1 MAAPPAGAVPLTA
14 SANIRREAE
23 VRSLKRCAVR
33 VPALALVLVALNF
46 TSVVAQ
52 ITSVSSFEAYESGT
66 RGVARIVVDGA
77 LAADGIRMD
86 LPQGWEVESADLWSP
101 AVGLLAADLRF
112 DDRPSSVV
120 ISVHRRE
127 SVTLLVTFRASEVAT
142 EGDVLLAPVLETESG
157 PWSVMS
163 EAVRVRA
170 STREMSVTARAADNK
185 VASFSGGEAIA
196 IGTGP
201 ARLSPDQAHTVSF
214 WVRTTATDELV
225 LSDWSGEDFES
236 YGMELMVSPDGSL
249 AYYRGFPGRHVSMNS
264 RAMVADGRWHHV
276 AVTHDP
282 SGGWTRVYLDGTAAD
297 SLRTSS
303 LWHVS
308 HDRIV
313 LGGRAA
319 DATLHSVDDG
329 RPGFTGQID
338 DVAFWSRAL
347 DERAIQRQLSE
358 PASSQDADFLVDF
371 EDEEWSKR
379 ISVVSERVD
388 RRDPIRHL
396 TTQIVA
402 GTVELSWESSDAR
415 TDAFAVDRSSDG
427 TAFEEIGRL
436 SPLDGVAGRFVYVD
450 RSVVDEVAYYRVRQK
465 FSSGGSFTSPTIK
478 IGVADV
484 METPGIEETAIA
496 VSNFPNPFRVSTS
509 IRYEVPEDGRVQL
522 SVWDLSGQPIATLVD
537 ETMAAGSYETD
548 FDGSDLSAG
557 TYFVRLQLGAR
568 IGSHKLLLVR

>member
-1 MAAPPAGAVPLTA
+1 M
-14 SANIRREAE
+14 
-23 VRSLKRCAVR
+23 RSVKRCAVR
-33 VPALALVLVALNF
+33 AAALALALVALNSN
-46 TSVVAQ
+46 SVVAQ
-52 ITSVSSFEAYESGT
+52 ITSVSSFEAYESGA

-77 LAADGIRMD
+77 LVADGIRVN

-101 AVGLLAADLRF
+101 AVGLRAADLRF
-112 DDRPSSVV
+112 DDGPSSAV
-120 ISVHRRE
+120 IAMHHRE
-127 SVTLLVTFRASEVAT
+127 SATLLVTFRASDGAT
-142 EGDVLLAPVLETESG
+142 QGDVLLAPVLETETG
-157 PWSVMS
+157 PWPVMS

-170 STREMSVTARAADNK
+170 STRDMSVASRAVGNR
-185 VASFSGGEAIA
+185 VASFTGAETVS

-201 ARLSPDQAHTVSF
+201 ARLSPDRAHTVSF

-225 LSDWSGEDFES
+225 LSDWSGDDFES

-249 AYYRGFPGRHVSMNS
+249 AYYRGFPGRHESMKS

-282 SGGWTRVYLDGTAAD
+282 SERWTRIYLDGTAAD
-297 SLRTSS
+297 SLTTSS

-308 HDRIV
+308 RDRIV
-313 LGGRAA
+313 LGGRSASA
-319 DATLHSVDDG
+319 RLVSVDDG

-338 DVAFWSRAL
+338 DIAFWPRAL
-347 DERAIQRQLSE
+347 DEQAIQRQLSE
-358 PASSQDADFLVDF
+358 PASSHGADFLVDF
-371 EDEEWSKR
+371 EDGEWSTG
-379 ISVVSERVD
+379 ISIVSERVD
-388 RRDPIRHL
+388 RRDPIRHF

-415 TDAFAVDRSSDG
+415 TDEFIVDRSPDG
-427 TAFEEIGRL
+427 SEFEEIGRV
-436 SPLDGVAGRFVYVD
+436 SPLDGVAGGFVYVD
-450 RSVVDEVAYYRVRQK
+450 RSVVDEVAYYRVRQE

-484 METPGIEETAIA
+484 METPGIEETALA

-509 IRYEVPEDGRVQL
+509 IRYEVPEDGNVQL

-537 ETMAAGSYETD
+537 ETMPAGFYETD

-568 IGSHKLLLVR
+568 IVSHKLLLVR